1 MFGSFSRWSYE
12 WTQFNQQE
20 KHIQLQLFSCT
31 VQVAI
36 ALFQLWMYKNHRKF
50 LILFSGDCGKSLV
63 EWVRYLIGRDMRFP
77 HIKVIIP
84 TAPSQ
89 PYTMLNGQVLFKSL
103 YWLIFEKKNI
113 ADVMFHTRDDYFDR
127 SVVWGTNSDSIFG
140 QISYFEFLKD
150 ENFGNIP
157 NILKILKM
165 VFIVEFQCVVWSTG
179 ALETGQGM
187 PIIIGRSI
195 WVDKRNHSIRE

>member
-103 YWLIFEKKNI
+103 YWLIFEKKI
-113 ADVMFHTRDDYFDR
+113 LQTLCFILGTITSIVPLSEGRILIRFSVKFHISNFWRMKISETFQ
-127 SVVWGTNSDSIFG
+127 IF
-140 QISYFEFLKD
+140 
-150 ENFGNIP
+150 
-157 NILKILKM
+157 
-165 VFIVEFQCVVWSTG
+165 
-179 ALETGQGM
+179 
-187 PIIIGRSI
+187 
-195 WVDKRNHSIRE
+195 